1 MKFLGLEAQIDKW
14 LVEDMPYMDIT
25 TDLLDIGDKSTRAE
39 VRAKAE
45 GVIAGLEVFKAVFF
59 ESESEF

>member
-39 VRAKAE
+39 VRAKQK
-45 GVIAGLEVFKAVFF
+45 GSLQVWRFLKLFF
-59 ESESEF
+59 